1 MPQATTLQGLT
12 PADAVIGQYVYTVS
26 HELGHALFDV
36 LDIPILGQPEDA
48 ADQFAAYM
56 MLQLDKD
63 QAHRLIAGA
72 AYSYTNYIRNQ
83 QVTVPLIAF
92 ADAHSAPM
100 QRFFNLLCMAYGA
113 DREAFADVVE
123 KSYLPEQRA
132 RSCKMEYGEVNF
144 AFQKLFIPVIDNELW
159 KQVMGKKWLPDPGID
174 LFREADEGMQK
185 SSTPIPYNSNATPR
199 LKQQ

>member
-36 LDIPILGQPEDA
+36 LDIPVLGQPEDA

-63 QAHRLIAGA
+63 QSHRLLAGA
-72 AYSYTNYIRNQ
+72 AYSYKNYIRNQ

-100 QRFFNLLCMAYGA
+100 QRFYNLLCMAYGA
-113 DREAFADVVE
+113 NPEMFKGIVDNKF
-123 KSYLPEQRA
+123 LPKERA
-132 RSCKMEYGEVNF
+132 ANCPHEFHQVRS
-144 AFQKLFIPVIDNELW
+144 AFQKLIAPHIDKELAA
-159 KQVMGKKWLPDPGID
+159 KVLQMEWL
-174 LFREADEGMQK
+174 
-185 SSTPIPYNSNATPR
+185 SN
-199 LKQQ
+199 LKNVPAQ